1 MAACEA
7 DADLVTL
14 ARDCLAA
21 EPADRPRDAG
31 AVAGRITAYLAGVQ
45 EKLRA
50 AERERAVA
58 EARAVEERRRRRLQL
73 GLAVAVLA
81 LMAVGGLS
89 TTYYLRQRQARAATV
104 ARILGEARI
113 LGDQARAHPDDPA
126 RWEVALAAIQRVE
139 DALGGGTGGDP
150 ETRRQSDALRDEAQ
164 AGRDGAERDRRLLD
178 RVTDIRSARWDA
190 DDPYGLATDAAY
202 ADAFRD
208 AGIDLAALSP
218 AEAGARIKA
227 RPPATALALVAALDD
242 WAAVRR
248 GRLGD
253 RIGAIR
259 LSDAARAADPDPWR
273 AELRDALEQTGRA
286 ARLTALQA
294 AARSARFD
302 ELGAVSLDLLGKA
315 LASAGDLPEAEA
327 VLRAAQQRHP
337 GDVWVNY
344 DLAQVLQ
351 RRSRRDE
358 AIRFYTVARSIRPE
372 TAYELAQLL
381 RERGDFVEAIAV
393 YQHLARLRPTET
405 APLINLGVLLEK
417 VGRKEEGARSLEAV
431 IAAAREAIRLKPDDY
446 VAYVRLGL
454 ALRAQGKLDDAIAAH
469 RVATRLNPG
478 SYGAHFHLGDALRSQ
493 GNEDDA
499 IAAYRASIRLRPD
512 SYYDHVHLGDALYSQ
527 RKLDDAITTYRVAIG
542 LEPEQYVAHYNL
554 ACALNL
560 QGKRDEAI
568 AACGVVIRLK
578 PDHAPA
584 YQLLGDTL
592 GYQGKYEEGLVALR
606 RALELAPPGS
616 STARTLSFNIQYHEQ
631 LIALAGRLPA
641 VMKGEDTPRNAVEGL
656 YFGRLCHDRGWH
668 AAAARLY
675 AAALTALPNLVRDD
689 WSRDR
694 YIVACS
700 AALAGCGKC
709 QDDPPPDETARAAL
723 RQQALDWLKAERA
736 AWARQ
741 LESGTPQARRTI
753 VRQLWYWQQDTNL
766 AGVRDDLALA
776 RLPEGERTAWRDFW
790 SDVETL
796 RKEASGERR

>member
-1 MAACEA
+1 MVGSFGEVQVMDWGLAKVLAEGGVADEQESASAPVDKSVIRTVRSGSSEAESQAGSVLGTPAYMAPEQAGGDIERIDRRADVFGLGSILCEVLTGQPAYTGRSGNEVFRKATRGDTTEACARLAACEA

-81 LMAVGGLS
+81 LTAVGGLS

-126 RWEVALAAIQRVE
+126 RWEVTLAAIQRVE

-178 RVTDIRSARWDA
+178 RVTDIRSARWDD

-248 GRLGD
+248 GSSGD

-273 AELRDALEQTGRA
+273 GELRDALEQTGRA

-302 ELGAVSLDLLGKA
+302 ALGAVSLDLLGKA

-344 DLAQVLQ
+344 DLARVLQ

-372 TAYELAQLL
+372 TAYELALL
-381 RERGDFVEAIAV
+381 LEKRGDFVEALAV
-393 YQHLARLRPTET
+393 FQDLARLRRKKPT
-405 APLINLGVLLEK
+405 
-417 VGRKEEGARSLEAV
+417 
-431 IAAAREAIRLKPDDY
+431 
-446 VAYVRLGL
+446 
-454 ALRAQGKLDDAIAAH
+454 
-469 RVATRLNPG
+469 
-478 SYGAHFHLGDALRSQ
+478 
-493 GNEDDA
+493 
-499 IAAYRASIRLRPD
+499 
-512 SYYDHVHLGDALYSQ
+512 
-527 RKLDDAITTYRVAIG
+527 
-542 LEPEQYVAHYNL
+542 
-554 ACALNL
+554 
-560 QGKRDEAI
+560 
-568 AACGVVIRLK
+568 
-578 PDHAPA
+578 
-584 YQLLGDTL
+584 
-592 GYQGKYEEGLVALR
+592 
-606 RALELAPPGS
+606 
-616 STARTLSFNIQYHEQ
+616 
-631 LIALAGRLPA
+631 
-641 VMKGEDTPRNAVEGL
+641 
-656 YFGRLCHDRGWH
+656 
-668 AAAARLY
+668 
-675 AAALTALPNLVRDD
+675 
-689 WSRDR
+689 
-694 YIVACS
+694 
-700 AALAGCGKC
+700 
-709 QDDPPPDETARAAL
+709 
-723 RQQALDWLKAERA
+723 
-736 AWARQ
+736 
-741 LESGTPQARRTI
+741 
-753 VRQLWYWQQDTNL
+753 
-766 AGVRDDLALA
+766 
-776 RLPEGERTAWRDFW
+776 
-790 SDVETL
+790 
-796 RKEASGERR
+796 